1 MDKFDAR
8 QATLDLVTAFVNN
21 NSLKSQE
28 LPALLSEVYGAIAG
42 FGGKAVEIILSDKAS
57 TAPQEVSTIA
67 SALEPVIES
76 ENANFKAAVTIEE
89 LLRDRNFIVS
99 MITGEK
105 MKTLARHLR
114 RHGLDEQ
121 QYRERYNLP
130 KDYPMV
136 APAYSELRRSVA
148 KKMSLGRVGRTN
160 LSVAKQSASTD
171 AVKSAPAKGTEVKAK
186 AKPEKVEKSKSVE
199 SGKPSIKM
207 KTDKAVSKAAN
218 AKAPVSSLPKVPKKG
233 RGAKVVAEAAMP
245 KIVPLEETKIT
256 SPAQVAPAKRPGRPT
271 GKGKAVT
278 ATPVAAPPTASKVV
292 ANASESVTIA
302 PATTKPAT
310 TKKAD
315 SSAAVDTKA
324 DRRKLKPVFNG

>member
-89 LLRDRNFIVS
+89 SLRDRNFIVS

-121 QYRERYNLP
+121 PGIFGAAAQCRQEDVFGAGWTHQFIRG
-130 KDYPMV
+130 KT
-136 APAYSELRRSVA
+136 
-148 KKMSLGRVGRTN
+148 VGIYGCSQIRTC
-160 LSVAKQSASTD
+160 Q
-171 AVKSAPAKGTEVKAK
+171 
-186 AKPEKVEKSKSVE
+186 
-199 SGKPSIKM
+199 
-207 KTDKAVSKAAN
+207 
-218 AKAPVSSLPKVPKKG
+218 
-233 RGAKVVAEAAMP
+233 RH
-245 KIVPLEETKIT
+245 
-256 SPAQVAPAKRPGRPT
+256 
-271 GKGKAVT
+271 
-278 ATPVAAPPTASKVV
+278 
-292 ANASESVTIA
+292 
-302 PATTKPAT
+302 
-310 TKKAD
+310 
-315 SSAAVDTKA
+315 
-324 DRRKLKPVFNG
+324 

>member
-21 NSLKSQE
+21 NSLKPQE

-42 FGGKAVEIILSDKAS
+42 FGGMAVEVMLSDKAS
-57 TAPQEVSTIA
+57 AEPQEVSTIA
-67 SALEPVIES
+67 SALEPVIEN

-89 LLRDRNFIVS
+89 SLRDRNFIVS

-160 LSVAKQSASTD
+160 LSVAKQSASETV
-171 AVKSAPAKGTEVKAK
+171 AKSTPAKGGAVKAE
-186 AKPEKVEKSKSVE
+186 AKPKKAVKPKMVE
-199 SGKPSIKM
+199 SRTPST
-207 KTDKAVSKAAN
+207 KTKADKDASKVTN

-245 KIVPLEETKIT
+245 KIAPLDETKIT
-256 SPAQVAPAKRPGRPT
+256 SPAQVAPAKKPGRPA
-271 GKGKAVT
+271 GKGKAVK
-278 ATPVAAPPTASKVV
+278 ATPVAALPTASKVV
-292 ANASESVTIA
+292 AKASESVTVA
-302 PATTKPAT
+302 PATI
-310 TKKAD
+310 KKAD
-315 SSAAVDTKA
+315 SSAGSDTKT

>member
-42 FGGKAVEIILSDKAS
+42 FGGKAVEIMLSDKAS
-57 TAPQEVSTIA
+57 TAPQDVSTIA
-67 SALEPVIES
+67 SVLEPVIES

-89 LLRDRNFIVS
+89 SLRDRNFIVS

-160 LSVAKQSASTD
+160 LSVAKHSASETV
-171 AVKSAPAKGTEVKAK
+171 AKSTPAKGGAVKAE
-186 AKPEKVEKSKSVE
+186 AKPKKAVKPKMVE
-199 SGKPSIKM
+199 SRTPST
-207 KTDKAVSKAAN
+207 KTKADKDASKVAN
-218 AKAPVSSLPKVPKKG
+218 AKAPVSSLPKVPKKFRCQVFCENSLMAG
-233 RGAKVVAEAAMP
+233 SLYGARV
-245 KIVPLEETKIT
+245 
-256 SPAQVAPAKRPGRPT
+256 
-271 GKGKAVT
+271 
-278 ATPVAAPPTASKVV
+278 
-292 ANASESVTIA
+292 
-302 PATTKPAT
+302 
-310 TKKAD
+310 
-315 SSAAVDTKA
+315 
-324 DRRKLKPVFNG
+324 